1 MADSHLIAEQV
12 ELLMITGMLRR
23 NKFIHKMS
31 IPSKF
36 KLGTGHMTF
45 WFDKLLYLQRRLSAV
60 KIEINRRKFKVMERD
75 IILDGFPEKYINE
88 WSPTLEDSL
97 IVRQRIG
104 EKILKKPHKFW
115 RYESKYIEAV
125 EAFVSNIKNGELFIV

>member
-1 MADSHLIAEQV
+1 
-12 ELLMITGMLRR
+12 MLRR

>member
-60 KIEINRRKFKVMERD
+60 KIELNRRKFKVMERD